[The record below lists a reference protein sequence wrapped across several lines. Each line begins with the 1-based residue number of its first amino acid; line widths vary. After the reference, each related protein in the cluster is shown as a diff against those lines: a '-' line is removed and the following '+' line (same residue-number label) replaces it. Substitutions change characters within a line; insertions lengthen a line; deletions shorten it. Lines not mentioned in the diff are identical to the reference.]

1 MLSAIWPIR
10 CIQSSLQIYLISLIS
25 IVCLFIFLILRGGE
39 EKGEFEMPEM
49 LAGVTRT
56 TMERKAFL
64 VLEET
69 RRSEVHS
76 VPC

>member
-25 IVCLFIFLILRGGE
+25 IVCLFIFLILGGGE

-76 VPC
+76 APC

>member
-25 IVCLFIFLILRGGE
+25 IVCLFIFLILGGGE
-39 EKGEFEMPEM
+39 EKEEFEMPEM
-49 LAGVTRT
+49 LEGVTRT

-76 VPC
+76 APC

>member
-25 IVCLFIFLILRGGE
+25 IVCLFIFLILGGGE
-39 EKGEFEMPEM
+39 EKEEFEMPEM

-76 VPC
+76 APC